1 VSARRERVAIAG
13 GALAALLAVALIV
26 LAVDVLRWQSRL
38 ASGDVAFEAAPRT
51 PGDRWAGGAVLPFW
65 FAEPALGID
74 DDLAYRDGI
83 QLFARVEPGEVQ
95 IYGPRLE
102 NILGEAQVAIGRLS
116 RDDPELGRRS
126 RALNL
131 MGVFQISRTVTDSAE
146 RIAVLRQGI
155 GLFQGAVRLDESNAD
170 AKYNLELLLRDA
182 GAAVLSGDVP
192 SGQAAEGERSGAG
205 RAGTGY

>member
-1 VSARRERVAIAG
+1 MTSKRERLQVLGAAI
-13 GALAALLAVALIV
+13 GALVAVALLL

-38 ASGDVAFEAAPRT
+38 GTGDVAFTAAPRT
-51 PGDRWAGGAVLPFW
+51 PGDRWGGDSVIPAAL
-65 FAEPALGID
+65 AEPTLGID
-74 DDLAYRDGI
+74 DDLLYRQAI
-83 QLFARVEPGEVQ
+83 QLFARVQPGEVQ

-102 NILGEAQVAIGRLS
+102 NLFGEAQVAVGRLS
-116 RDDPELGRRS
+116 REDPEAARRS

-131 MGVFQISRTVTDSAE
+131 MGIFQVSRNVTDSAE

-155 GLFQGAVRLDESNAD
+155 GLFQGAVRLDDDNAD

-192 SGQAAEGERSGAG
+192 SGQAGEGERSGAG
-205 RAGTGY
+205 RAGSGY

>member
-1 VSARRERVAIAG
+1 MSARRERLALV
-13 GALAALLAVALIV
+13 GAAVGALLAVALLV
-26 LAVDVLRWQSRL
+26 LAVDVVRSASRL
-38 ASGDVAFEAAPRT
+38 DSGDVAFEAVPRT
-51 PGDRWAGGAVLPFW
+51 PGDRWAADSVLPAW
-65 FAEPALGID
+65 LAETALGID
-74 DDLAYRDGI
+74 DDLDYREGI

-116 RDDPELGRRS
+116 RDDPDRARRS

-131 MGVFQISRTVTDSAE
+131 MGLFQISRNVTDSAE
-146 RIAVLRQGI
+146 RVAVLQQGVA
-155 GLFQGAVRLDESNAD
+155 LFQGAVRLDEGNQD

-192 SGQAAEGERSGAG
+192 SGQAGEGERAGAG
-205 RAGTGY
+205 RAGSGY